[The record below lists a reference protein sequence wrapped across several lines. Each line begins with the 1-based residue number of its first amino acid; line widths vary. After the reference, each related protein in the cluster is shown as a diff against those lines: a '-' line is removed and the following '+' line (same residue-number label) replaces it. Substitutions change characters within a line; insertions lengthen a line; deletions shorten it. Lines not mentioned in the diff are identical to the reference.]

1 MEIIKDLLSINEY
14 SRPAK
19 KIKLLLGIVLHW
31 TANPMASAKSNRDF
45 FEKRRLGLAGYG
57 SAHYIV
63 GLNGEVIQCIPEDE
77 VAYHVGTSLVDPQSK
92 KVYTDEARA
101 RFGAFCNHPND
112 SPNNCTIGIEL
123 CPIDNKGNF
132 NPETIKSAVELC
144 ADICKRKYLSAR
156 DITTHHDVVG
166 WKDCPRLWTNNPD
179 MLDSFRVAVALEI
192 TR

>member
-1 MEIIKDLLSINEY
+1 MEIIKDFLSVNEY
-14 SRPAK
+14 SRPSK
-19 KIKLLLGIVLHW
+19 KNKCVHGIVIHW
-31 TANPMASAKSNRDF
+31 TANPMASAKTNRDF
-45 FEKRRLGLAGYG
+45 FENRRLGLSGYG

-63 GLNGEVIQCIPEDE
+63 GIKGEVIQCIPDDE
-77 VAYHVGTSLVDPQSK
+77 VAYHVGTSLIDPKSK
-92 KVYTDEARA
+92 KVYTDEAGA
-101 RFGAFCNHPND
+101 RFGHFCDHPNN

-132 NPETIKSAVELC
+132 TEETLKSAAELC
-144 ADICKRKYLSAR
+144 ADICKRHGLSAR

-179 MLDSFRVAVALEI
+179 MLDSFRVAVSLEI